1 MKIKTPFLC
10 SIAILLLSSCNI
22 YKSYNDLKI
31 ERLRNPE
38 KDNNIYSINKLFR
51 YNYDYIKD
59 DNHYLM
65 RFTNEYD
72 TVGYYK
78 KKGEERP
85 VLSSKWELIEKELIN
100 TQDSNLVSN
109 FTFRIKAKNKL
120 RANTGQTNLK
130 IRLENSNLKELP
142 GGGLT
147 GIVENEYNVWSH
159 PPRTKLFKIL
169 QLNPYPFAKLPLE
182 EGKTYYDDLKIG
194 NYWADKRWIEPWE
207 GSITTKMYYTVG
219 GFETIQTLLGDIEC
233 RIINAKGE
241 SELGETALKIYFNE
255 TYGFVRLE
263 YVNIDKS
270 RMNIQLI
277 EIEQ

>member
-1 MKIKTPFLC
+1 MKIKTPILC
-10 SIAILLLSSCNI
+10 SIAFLLLSSCNI

-65 RFTNEYD
+65 RFINEYD

-85 VLSSKWELIEKELIN
+85 VLSNKWELIEKELIN
-100 TQDSNLVSN
+100 AQDSNLVTT
-109 FTFRIKAKNKL
+109 FTFRINAKNKL

-130 IRLENSNLKELP
+130 IRLENGNLKELP
-142 GGGLT
+142 AGGLT
-147 GIVENEYNVWSH
+147 GIVENENNVWSH

-169 QLNPYPFAKLPLE
+169 QLNPYPFAKFPLE

-207 GSITTKMYYTVG
+207 GNITTKMYYTVG
-219 GFETIQTLLGDIEC
+219 GLETIQTLLGDLEC

-241 SELGETALKIYFNE
+241 SELGETALKIFFNE

-277 EIEQ
+277 EVEQ